1 MKLNKDL
8 VFFTGGGTAG
18 HIYPGLAVADELK
31 ALATSNNI
39 DIKIGWIGCSKGMD
53 KKIVETALG
62 PDGKPTAYKFYG
74 IPSGKLRRYFS
85 LKNFSDLFRILG
97 GFFAAFHILRREKPC
112 VLFSKGGFVSVPPC
126 LAAHLLHIPVFTHE
140 CDFTLGLANRLN
152 FKSADCMFVSYEE
165 TKKRLGTADQNRVIV
180 TGNPVRP
187 VFYKTDAA
195 KGREFLG
202 IESAKPVLLVLGGSS
217 GARQINELVFENI
230 DFLCEHFT
238 VVHQTGLLNAD
249 DDRANQLVQKY
260 GEAYKPY
267 NFIYKEMPDVVA
279 AADVILSRAGANSIW
294 EAAVLLKPM
303 VLVPLCGNG
312 TRGDQVDNAEF
323 FKAKGAAEV
332 LVGAEAD
339 SEHLKASLTNMLDGA
354 KRAEYSEALRVL
366 TGGEPPAKKIAGIL
380 FEKIKG
386 EKIPGE
392 KGESEK

>member
-1 MKLNKDL
+1 MKLNTNL

-31 ALATSNNI
+31 SIAASKNLN
-39 DIKIGWIGCSKGMD
+39 IKISWIGCSKGMD
-53 KKIVETALG
+53 KKIVETAIG
-62 PDGKPTAYKFYG
+62 PDRKPTADKFYG

-97 GFFAAFHILRREKPC
+97 GFFAAFHILRREKPAI
-112 VLFSKGGFVSVPPC
+112 LFSKGGFVSVPPC

-152 FKSADCMFVSYEE
+152 FKSADCMFVSYDE
-165 TKKRLGTADQNRVIV
+165 TKNRLSSADQKRVIV

-187 VFYKTDAA
+187 IFYKTDAQ

-202 IESAKPVLLVLGGSS
+202 IESSAESKSEKPVLLVLGGSS

-230 DFLCEHFT
+230 DFLCEHFI

-249 DDRANQLVQKY
+249 DNRSASLKEKFN
-260 GEAYKPY
+260 GTYKPY
-267 NFIYKEMPDVVA
+267 NFIYEQMPDVVSC
-279 AADVILSRAGANSIW
+279 ADVILSRAGANSIW

-303 VLVPLCGNG
+303 VLVPLCGSG

-323 FKAKGAAEV
+323 FKSRGAAEI
-332 LVGAEAD
+332 LVGKDAD
-339 SEHLKASLTNMLDGA
+339 SEHLKAALTNMLDIE
-354 KRAEYSEALRVL
+354 KRSAYSNALKAL
-366 TGGEPPAKKIAGIL
+366 TEGDVPSKKIADIL
-380 FEKIKG
+380 MKNIVAD
-386 EKIPGE
+386 
-392 KGESEK
+392 